1 MLNAIARKDLDASAV
16 ALDGN
21 GDSHGPLR
29 VFEAVAIVGIDSE
42 TIGYDIELPAS
53 HLESGML
60 VNLHGGKLTAPA
72 VEVKGERVFPALRV
86 KEAGEEFQPED

>member
-60 VNLHGGKLTAPA
+60 ENLHARNVMGPA
-72 VEVKGERVFPALRV
+72 AEVKRERVFPV
-86 KEAGEEFQPED
+86 P